1 LRDVVLQFLVED
13 DTTVPWG
20 CCPALD
26 RGDPLMGQGDLKVR
40 AFRVRMPSGAAYW
53 TVIDAELQVVKE
65 ADRFLM
71 KLRLSKGRA
80 ESTTKSY
87 AGAIALFMRW
97 CMATGR
103 DWRTAARDLSSFILW
118 LKWDSSRADR
128 RPRVASSPGM
138 EAARGARRINI
149 VLVAIRGFLSHAVT
163 EKDVPGWVLEQLYQ
177 LGDSRDLP
185 LQAQSEDGTMR
196 YRLRAQHRLPEAES
210 EVDRASD
217 EEIVAMFRACRSA
230 RDRLLVLLLS
240 RVGLRRGQAAGLRRS
255 DVHLLMDS
263 AALGCRAEGAHLHIV
278 RRQNP
283 NDAWSKSKRSL
294 VLPVDF
300 LVVQAFDQYALERHE
315 RLGAAGSDFV
325 LVNLFREPLGSP
337 VTPDAIGETVEA
349 LARRAALDRKVA
361 PHMMRHAMAS
371 NVADSGGEL
380 DEIQMLLGQK
390 HPESARPY
398 LHPASSRL
406 RAAIDRVPSPREL
419 TGKEPS

>member
-1 LRDVVLQFLVED
+1 MQ
-13 DTTVPWG
+13 
-20 CCPALD
+20 
-26 RGDPLMGQGDLKVR
+26 

-53 TVIDAELQVVKE
+53 TVVDGDLQVVKE

-71 KLRLSKGRA
+71 GLRLGRDRA

-87 AGAIALFMRW
+87 AGGIALFLRW
-97 CMATGR
+97 SAATGR

-118 LKWDSSRADR
+118 LKWQPCRSEGRPAVVPGPGADPVR
-128 RPRVASSPGM
+128 K
-138 EAARGARRINI
+138 ARRING
-149 VLVAIRGFLSHAVT
+149 VLAAVRGFLAHAVA
-163 EKDVPGWVLEQLYQ
+163 EKAVPGWVLERLYE
-177 LGDSRDLP
+177 LGDTRDLP
-185 LQAQSEDGTMR
+185 VQAQGEDGAMR
-196 YRLRAQHRLPEAES
+196 YRLRAQHRLPESEP

-263 AALGCRAEGAHLHIV
+263 AALGCSVGGAHLHIV
-278 RRQNP
+278 RRQNQ
-283 NDAWSKSKRSL
+283 NQAWSKSRRPV

-315 RLGAAGSDFV
+315 RLGAAGGDFV

-337 VTPDAIGETVEA
+337 VTPDAIGETVES
-349 LARRAALDRKVA
+349 LARRAGLERKIA

-371 NVADSGGEL
+371 NVADAGGTL
-380 DEIQMLLGQK
+380 DEVQMLLGQK

-398 LHPASSRL
+398 LHPADARL
-406 RAAIDRVPSPREL
+406 RKAIDRVPSPREL
-419 TGKEPS
+419 TEEGLR